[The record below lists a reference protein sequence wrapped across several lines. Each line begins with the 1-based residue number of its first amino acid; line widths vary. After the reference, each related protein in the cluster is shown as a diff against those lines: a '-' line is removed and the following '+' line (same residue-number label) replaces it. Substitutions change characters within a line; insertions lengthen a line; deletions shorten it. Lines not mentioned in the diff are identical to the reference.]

1 MRLPKAAVMIPAL
14 GLAVSLGPCAQ
25 AQYASPSP
33 AAGHT
38 GHDTYAGRPAGK
50 PARLD
55 GASLS
60 AKLVDPMEKA
70 KKQAATVQV
79 AVKGI
84 RIVDPAL
91 SGEKPIKGQ
100 GHLHYQVD
108 DGPVIATTAPKL
120 SFHGLKS
127 GSHTVIVMLAAN
139 DHTPLGPQEKLTVS
153 IP

>member
-1 MRLPKAAVMIPAL
+1 MELPATAVIITGL
-14 GLAVSLGPCAQ
+14 GLAVALGPCAH
-25 AQYASPSP
+25 AQ
-33 AAGHT
+33 
-38 GHDTYAGRPAGK
+38 TYSGK
-50 PARLD
+50 PADKIVRMD
-55 GASLS
+55 EASMS
-60 AKLVDPMEKA
+60 AKLVSPIEKA
-70 KKQAATVQV
+70 KKQAATVEV
-79 AVKGI
+79 VVKGV

-91 SGEKPIKGQ
+91 SGEKAIKGQ

-127 GSHTVIVMLAAN
+127 GSHTITVALAAN

>member
-1 MRLPKAAVMIPAL
+1 MDLRRTAVIISGLGVAVAL
-14 GLAVSLGPCAQ
+14 GPYAR
-25 AQYASPSP
+25 AQYS
-33 AAGHT
+33 
-38 GHDTYAGRPAGK
+38 GRPADK
-50 PARLD
+50 PVRMD

-79 AVKGI
+79 VVKGI

-120 SFHGLKS
+120 SFHGLKP
-127 GSHTVIVMLAAN
+127 GAHTITVVLAAN
-139 DHTPLGPQEKLTVS
+139 DHSPLGPQEKLSVS